1 MGTINTLIAGDLD
14 CADLQQRRSDLLAH
28 PNPTRNGIDYVEIDP
43 GDHRIVTVTFL
54 RPVPV
59 TAYGLPATP
68 GLAVFTGGVRVTG
81 IHILTAT
88 RLAPDR
94 IRLITDKAGDHSPY
108 VLTLTHPD
116 LDPPLS
122 QVLVSFVAPCPT
134 DVDCR
139 TEDDCPPELLD
150 EPLIDYLAK
159 DFTSLRR
166 MLLDVAAT
174 RHPSFTD
181 GNVADLAYT
190 LVEALAYEG
199 DRLAYFQ
206 DAIATEA
213 YLDTARQR
221 RSIRRHTRLV
231 DYQLHEGRNAWAPI
245 AFTVSSTGIVPM
257 RTSVLTRVGAPLTPG
272 TPPPGPLIAA
282 KWTDPTAA
290 DTFEHTPALSD
301 VIVFE
306 TCHPVECS
314 PRNNEIQ
321 IHTWGNDE
329 CVLAGGTTEAYLYS
343 VDSVGAGGVARTP
356 VLADG
361 DFVVFEHARGSDG
374 LGLPVDADSTKR
386 TLVRIEGPPLP
397 TTDELYSNSI
407 AKKVD
412 PVSGVAQWELK
423 RWTAGPVLPLLR
435 VRWRRQDALPFPLCL
450 STRTEDGRRLRSIT
464 VGRGNIALADH
475 GRTVREDVTPIVPDR
490 IPVTVRLPRGPLTQA
505 MPAADT
511 ATDATGLATTERTDL
526 SGTAH
531 DAVPAVNVVVKT
543 SAGTDVY
550 VAVPDLLDSTP
561 FDLALVAEPSGSV
574 AGDADATRSGG
585 RSDAGA
591 IVRFG
596 DGTYGASATSPDPA
610 NPASYKAVY
619 RVGNGL
625 GGLVGSDTL
634 VHYSVQP
641 SVGVPPTITAV
652 RNPLPAAAGVDPEAV
667 EHARHAAPVAFAVDQ
682 RRAVTEA
689 DYADALLRL
698 PSVQSAVAR
707 FRWTGSWL
715 TVFASVDP
723 ASSEDLVDLSD
734 GRSALSPA
742 LQLEVR
748 TQLNRFRL
756 TDYDIEL
763 RAPEFV
769 PLDIA
774 IDLCVLPGQFRA
786 DVVAD
791 VRRRMGSGCTADG
804 QPGFFHQSR
813 TVFGSPVRLS
823 AIYAVVV
830 SVPGV
835 DTVTVT
841 RFRRLGQP
849 DNGELDRAVIE
860 LGPSEIARCDNN
872 PDFTEHGVLAITA
885 HGGKA

>member
-1 MGTINTLIAGDLD
+1 MTTLNTLIAGDLA
-14 CADLQQRRSDLLAH
+14 CADQQQRRSDLLAH
-28 PNPTRNGIDYVEIDP
+28 PDPNRNGIDFVEIDP

-59 TAYGLPATP
+59 AAYGLPATP

-81 IHILTAT
+81 IHVRTAT
-88 RLAPDR
+88 RQAPDC
-94 IRLITDKAGDHSPY
+94 IQLVTDKAGDHSPY

-139 TEDDCPPELLD
+139 TADDCPPELLD

-221 RSIRRHTRLV
+221 RSIRRHARLV

-245 AFTVSSTGIVPM
+245 VFTVTNAGVVPM
-257 RTSVLTRVGAPLTPG
+257 RTSVLTRIGAPLTPG
-272 TPPPGPLIAA
+272 APPPGPLIDA
-282 KWTDPTAA
+282 KWTDPKEA
-290 DTFEHTPALSD
+290 DRFEHTPALRD
-301 VIVFE
+301 VVVFE
-306 TCHPVECS
+306 TSHQVKCS

-329 CVLAGGTTEAYLYS
+329 CVLAAGTTEAYLYS
-343 VDSVGAGGVARTP
+343 VGGLGAAHRP
-356 VLADG
+356 ALADG
-361 DFVVFEHARGSDG
+361 DYVVFEHARGCNG

-386 TLVRIEGPPLP
+386 ILVRVEGVPLP
-397 TTDELYSNSI
+397 TTDDLYSGTL
-407 AKKVD
+407 VEQPD
-412 PVSGVAQWELK
+412 PVSGVAQWELQ

-450 STRTEDGRRLRSIT
+450 STRTDDGRRLRSIT
-464 VGRGNIALADH
+464 VARGNVALADH

-490 IPVTVRLPRGPLTQA
+490 IPVTVRVPRGPLTHA

-531 DAVPAVNVVVKT
+531 AAVPAVNVVVKT
-543 SAGTDVY
+543 PAGTDVY

-561 FDLALVAEPSGSV
+561 FDLNLVAEPSGST
-574 AGDADATRSGG
+574 AGDGAASRSGG

-610 NPASYKAVY
+610 SPASYEAVY
-619 RVGNGL
+619 RIGNGR

-634 VHYSVQP
+634 VHCSEPATVVKP
-641 SVGVPPTITAV
+641 KITAV
-652 RNPLPAAAGVDPEAV
+652 RNPLPAAGGVDPEAV

-682 RRAVTEA
+682 LRAVTEA
-689 DYADALLRL
+689 DYANALLRL
-698 PSVQSAVAR
+698 PSVQSAVAH

-723 ASSEDLVDLSD
+723 ANADDLVDLSD

-742 LQLEVR
+742 LELEVR

-763 RAPEFV
+763 RAPAFV

-774 IDLCVLPGQFRA
+774 MDLCVLPGQFRA

-791 VRRRMGSGCTADG
+791 VRRLIGSGCTVDG
-804 QPGFFHQSR
+804 HPGFFHQSR
-813 TVFGSPVRLS
+813 TVFGAPVRLS
-823 AIYAVVV
+823 AVYAEVA

-835 DTVTVT
+835 DTVSVT

-849 DNGELDRAVIE
+849 DNGELDSAVIE
-860 LGPSEIARCDNN
+860 LGPSEIARCDNDPN
-872 PDFTEHGVLAITA
+872 FAEHGVLTITA

>member
-1 MGTINTLIAGDLD
+1 MSALNTLIAGDLA

-28 PNPTRNGIDYVEIDP
+28 PDPNRNGIDFVEIDP
-43 GDHRIVTVTFL
+43 GDHRIVIITFL

-59 TAYGLPATP
+59 PAYDLPTTP
-68 GLAVFTGGVRVTG
+68 SLAAFTGGVRVTG
-81 IHILTAT
+81 IHVLTAT

-94 IRLITDKAGDHSPY
+94 IRLVTDKAGDHSPY

-122 QVLVSFVAPCPT
+122 QLLVSFVAPCPT
-134 DVDCR
+134 DVDCH

-166 MLLDVAAT
+166 MLLDVAST

-245 AFTVSSTGIVPM
+245 AFTVTNAGVVPM
-257 RTSVLTRVGAPLTPG
+257 RTPVLTRIGAPLTPG
-272 TPPPGPLIAA
+272 SPPPGPLVDAQ
-282 KWTDPTAA
+282 WTNPNDA
-290 DTFEHTPALSD
+290 DKFEHTPALSD
-301 VIVFE
+301 VVVFE
-306 TCHPVECS
+306 TSHQVKCS

-329 CVLAGGTTEAYLYS
+329 CVLAAGTTEAYLYN
-343 VDSVGAGGVARTP
+343 VYKVGGGGVARTP

-361 DFVVFEHARGSDG
+361 DFVVFEHARGCDG
-374 LGLPVDADSTKR
+374 LGLPVDADSSKR
-386 TLVRIEGPPLP
+386 TLVRIEGRPVPA
-397 TTDELYSNSI
+397 TDELYSSTLSEQH
-407 AKKVD
+407 D
-412 PVSGVAQWELK
+412 PVSGVAQWELQ

-435 VRWRRQDALPFPLCL
+435 VRWRREDALPFPLCL

-464 VGRGNIALADH
+464 VGRGNVALADH
-475 GRTVREDVTPIVPDR
+475 GRTVRDDVTPIVPDR
-490 IPVTVRLPRGPLTQA
+490 IPVTIRLPRGPLTQA
-505 MPAADT
+505 MPATDT
-511 ATDATGLATTERTDL
+511 ATDATGLATSERTDL

-531 DAVPAVNVVVKT
+531 DAVPAVNVVVTT
-543 SAGTDVY
+543 SAGADVY

-561 FDLALVAEPSGSV
+561 FDLDLVAEPSGSA
-574 AGDADATRSGG
+574 AGDVDATRSGG

-610 NPASYKAVY
+610 APATYKAVY
-619 RVGNGL
+619 RIGNGL
-625 GGLVGSDTL
+625 GGLVGSDML

-641 SVGVPPTITAV
+641 PGGVLPTITAV
-652 RNPLPAAAGVDPEAV
+652 RNPLPATAGVDPESV

-682 RRAVTEA
+682 LRAVTEA
-689 DYADALLRL
+689 DYANALLRL

-723 ASSEDLVDLSD
+723 ASADDLVDLSD

-742 LQLEVR
+742 LELEVR
-748 TQLNRFRL
+748 TQLNRVRL

-769 PLDIA
+769 PLDLA

-791 VRRRMGSGCTADG
+791 VRKRMGSGCSVDG
-804 QPGFFHQSR
+804 HPGFFHQSR
-813 TVFGSPVRLS
+813 TVFGAPVRLS
-823 AIYAVVV
+823 AIYAEVA

-849 DNGELDRAVIE
+849 DNGELDRAVLE
-860 LGPSEIARCDNN
+860 LGPAEIARCDND
-872 PDFTEHGVLAITA
+872 PDFAEHGVLAITA